1 MPTLTIH
8 TGSADRRWAFS
19 GEQSLHALL
28 FQSGVH
34 LQMPCAGNHTC
45 GKCKV
50 RCSGALSPMTA
61 EESAFLSPQERTDGV
76 RLACFAKAIGDVTVS
91 ISEATTSTLSA
102 VSLPEHALGRRGW
115 GLAVDI
121 GTTTV
126 AMQLYQLETGAL
138 RGEALGGNQQ
148 DRFGADVISR
158 IEFSNQQGGELLQES
173 IHSQLEA
180 MAASC
185 MEQAGIRQL
194 DTAVITGNT
203 TMLHFWEKLDP
214 RGIAVAPFTPVSLF
228 GAPGKEAIAGTS
240 PYLPPCLGPYIGA
253 DITCAVLSSGL
264 MTRPDETAL
273 LIDLGTNGEIV
284 LFHQGRLYCASTAM
298 GPAFEGAGLS
308 CGMQAAPGAVSA
320 VSLEEDG
327 SLSTTVIA
335 GGEARGICG
344 SGVLDA
350 VSVMLEQGTLDES
363 GLLCE
368 SSPNVTVWNGESAW
382 RIPGTSVHLTQKDIR
397 QIQLAKA
404 ALCAGI
410 QTLLETASL
419 EPEQVHRLY
428 IAGGFGHYMNLRS
441 AARVGLFPPSLAPK
455 AYVLGNAAL
464 AGAVTLL
471 LDPAFLESLADIQRC
486 AQEIPLSGNSIF
498 SDSYIDN
505 ITFES
510 EE

>member
-1 MPTLTIH
+1 MSTLTAY
-8 TGSADRRWAFS
+8 TGTAVRRRSFS
-19 GEQSLHALL
+19 GEPSLHTLL
-28 FQSGVH
+28 LGSGVH

-50 RCSGALSPMTA
+50 RCSGALSPLTA
-61 EESAFLSPQERTDGV
+61 EESAFLTPGEISGGV
-76 RLACFAKAIGDVTVS
+76 RLACFARALGDVTVR
-91 ISEATTSTLSA
+91 ISEETASTLSA
-102 VSLPEHALGRRGW
+102 VSLPKHALGRRGW
-115 GLAVDI
+115 GLAADI

-138 RGEALGGNQQ
+138 RGEALGANRQ

-173 IHSQLEA
+173 IHTQLEE

-185 MEQAGIRQL
+185 MEQADIQHL
-194 DTAVITGNT
+194 DAAVITGNT
-203 TMLHFWEKLDP
+203 TMLHFWEGLDP
-214 RGIAVAPFTPVSLF
+214 RGIAVAPFTPMSLF
-228 GAPGKEAIAGTS
+228 GAEGTQPLAGVA
-240 PYLPPCLGPYIGA
+240 PYLPPCLGSYIGA
-253 DITCAVLSSGL
+253 DITCAILSSGL
-264 MTRPDETAL
+264 MDRGDETAL
-273 LIDLGTNGEIV
+273 LADLGTNGEIA
-284 LFHQGRLYCASTAM
+284 LFHRGRLLCASTAM

-320 VSLEEDG
+320 IAREDDG
-327 SLSTTVIA
+327 TLTAAVIA
-335 GGEARGICG
+335 GGEATGICG

-350 VSVMLEQGTLDES
+350 VASMLDRGVLDES

-368 SSPNVTVWNGESAW
+368 SSPEVELWNGQSAW
-382 RIPGTSVHLTQKDIR
+382 RIPGTAVHLTQKDIR
-397 QIQLAKA
+397 QVQLAKA

-410 QTLLETASL
+410 QTLLQAAGL
-419 EPEQVHRLY
+419 EPEDVDRLY
-428 IAGGFGHYMNLRS
+428 IAGGFGHYMNLGS
-441 AARVGLFPPSLAPK
+441 AARVGLFPAALAPK
-455 AYVLGNAAL
+455 AHVLGNAAL

-471 LDPAFLESLADIQRC
+471 LDPGYTGRLAEIQRC
-486 AQEIPLSGNSIF
+486 AEEIPLSGNSTF

>member
-1 MPTLTIH
+1 MPTLTVH
-8 TGSADRRWAFS
+8 TGSTNRHWNFS
-19 GEQSLHALL
+19 GEQSLHELL
-28 FQSGVH
+28 LEAGVH

-50 RCSGALSPMTA
+50 RCSGALSPLTA
-61 EESAFLSPQERTDGV
+61 EESAFLTPGEISGGV
-76 RLACFAKAIGDVTVS
+76 RLACFTKVLGDVTVT
-91 ISEATTSTLSA
+91 ISEETASTLSA
-102 VSLPEHALGRRGW
+102 VSLPKHALGRRGW

-126 AMQLYQLETGAL
+126 AAQLYGLETGTL
-138 RGEALGGNQQ
+138 RGEALGANQQ

-158 IEFSNQQGGELLQES
+158 IEFSNRQGGELLQES
-173 IHSQLEA
+173 LHTQLEE

-185 MEQAGIRQL
+185 MEQAGIAKL
-194 DTAVITGNT
+194 DAAVVTGNT
-203 TMLHFWEKLDP
+203 TMLHFWEGLDP
-214 RGIAVAPFTPVSLF
+214 RGIAVAPFTPMSLF
-228 GAPGKEAIAGTS
+228 GTHGTQTLAGVA
-240 PYLPPCLGPYIGA
+240 PYLPPCLGSYIGA
-253 DITCAVLSSGL
+253 DITCAILSSGL
-264 MTRPDETAL
+264 MGHRDETSL
-273 LIDLGTNGEIV
+273 LIDLGTNGEIA

-308 CGMQAAPGAVSA
+308 CGMQAAPGAVS
-320 VSLEEDG
+320 VITQEDDG
-327 SLSTTVIA
+327 SVSAAVIG
-335 GGEARGICG
+335 GGEAMGICG

-350 VSVMLEQGTLDES
+350 VAVMLEQGVLDES

-368 SSPNVTVWNGESAW
+368 SSPNVTSWNGQFAW
-382 RIPGTSVHLTQKDIR
+382 QIPGTSVRLTQKDIR
-397 QIQLAKA
+397 QVQLAKA

-410 QTLLETASL
+410 QTLLKTASL
-419 EPEQVHRLY
+419 EPEQVDRLY
-428 IAGGFGHYMNLRS
+428 IAGGFGHYMNLSS
-441 AARVGLFPPSLAPK
+441 ASRIGLFPPCLAPK
-455 AYVLGNAAL
+455 ARVLGNAAL

-486 AQEIPLSGNSIF
+486 AEEIPLSGNSIF